1 MALIGNGSVLLKSP
15 GRFVGG
21 VYPGGERAAAGDG
34 SLSRLKARF
43 MGEIA
48 APTSSVPSGYAPGRA
63 WAPPL
68 IAGAA
73 KVAGGG
79 DVAVTASGSITGGRN
94 GVVAETITVTAS
106 ALGGLVASLVAL
118 ASIVVDGSATAAG
131 AAAGQATASVAV
143 TGAATAGALAH
154 LEAAAAVAVTASA
167 APTGIGH
174 MRAIATS
181 YTELSVE
188 GLTAALWG
196 SLAAS
201 YNAPGTMGELLNA
214 AGSGGLSSEFQTILR
229 ELSVLAGLDPTKP
242 LVVTATSRTAGDI
255 EQTIA
260 DTGSVTTVTRT

>member
-34 SLSRLKARF
+34 SLSRLRGRF
-43 MGEIA
+43 MGEVPS
-48 APTSSVPSGYAPGRA
+48 PTSAIPSGYSMGTA

-68 IAGAA
+68 VAGAV

-94 GVVAETITVTAS
+94 GVVAETLAVTAS
-106 ALGGLVASLVAL
+106 AIGGLVASLVA
-118 ASIVVDGSATAAG
+118 AVVLEVTASATAAG
-131 AAAGQATASVAV
+131 AAAGEASATIGIDGSATAS
-143 TGAATAGALAH
+143 ALAH
-154 LEAAAAVAVTASA
+154 LEAAAALAVTASA

-188 GLTAALWG
+188 ALTAAMWG

-214 AGSGGLSSEFQTILR
+214 AGSGGLASEFQTILR
-229 ELSVLAGLDPTKP
+229 ELSILAGLDPTKP

-260 DTGSVTTVTRT
+260 DASGTVTVTRT